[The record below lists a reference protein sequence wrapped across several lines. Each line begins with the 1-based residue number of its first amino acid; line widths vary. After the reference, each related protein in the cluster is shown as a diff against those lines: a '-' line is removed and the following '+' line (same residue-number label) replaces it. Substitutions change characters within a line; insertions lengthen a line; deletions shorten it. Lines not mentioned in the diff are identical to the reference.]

1 MDKFTFLREDLD
13 SLAEGG
19 LSDEE
24 IGLTMLAIARYC
36 MDGSTPDFGGHPGVR
51 MAFAMLRKR
60 LDKYVQKCE
69 TNTRNG
75 KNGGRP
81 RETEENPTETE
92 KNPTETEP
100 NPTQTHEYDY
110 DYDHEQDGETVTP
123 GIDTHTNPPQG
134 DNAPARARPGWFDP
148 AHPASGDDGAWRYS
162 EPARKATAQRILT
175 HVINSGRLKQQFSVE
190 KDGTTLGLN
199 LFEVLCAAMKYGLTP
214 RECLQEADDSQKT
227 WQWERH
233 LREYV
238 VSQGGSAD
246 LPVPEERNELAY
258 G

>member
-1 MDKFTFLREDLD
+1 MLD
-13 SLAEGG
+13 YVALYPETLAMVKRYPA
-19 LSDEE
+19 SDRALLYEAMVFY
-24 IGLTMLAIARYC
+24 GT
-36 MDGSTPDFGGHPGVR
+36 DGSVPDWPDDDLKWLIWES
-51 MAFAMLRKR
+51 LRQRVDAAAK
-60 LDKYVQKCE
+60 KSE
-69 TNTRNG
+69 TNRRNRQQRTG
-75 KNGGRP
+75 TNGNEPERNETNAN
-81 RETEENPTETE
+81 ETERNETNANPETETDTE
-92 KNPTETEP
+92 PEPEPETET
-100 NPTQTHEYDY
+100 
-110 DYDHEQDGETVTP
+110 P
-123 GIDTHTNPPQG
+123 GNIDTHTNPPQG

-148 AHPASGDDGAWRYS
+148 AHPANGDDGAWRYS

-175 HVINSGRLKQQFSVE
+175 HVINSGRLKEQFSVE

-214 RECLQEADDSQKT
+214 RECLQEADDCQKT

-246 LPVPEERNELAY
+246 LPEPEERNELAY